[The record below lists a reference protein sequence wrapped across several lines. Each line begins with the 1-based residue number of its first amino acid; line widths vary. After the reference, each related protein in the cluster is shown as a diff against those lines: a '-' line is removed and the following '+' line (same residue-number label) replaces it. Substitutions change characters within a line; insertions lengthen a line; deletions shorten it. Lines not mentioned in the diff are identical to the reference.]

1 MKTADIDT
9 IVWLI
14 VAVLFVVAKGWN
26 KLRQQANKDT
36 SKPKPPSV
44 DPRSQSGK
52 SMGPPRTTVVRTRRM
67 KVPTPRMNQSAQRIP
82 SRTTTPPVG
91 SPTARGNWKVDP
103 EQIRRFIEQ
112 LSGEPQATA
121 PPPVAPPPIQEAPAP
136 PPAPVPTTALTATMP
151 TMAEV
156 LARPSTPSRAAQW
169 TEALRDRQNIR
180 NIIISAE
187 IIGLPKALR
196 QSESILAEV
205 S

>member
-1 MKTADIDT
+1 
-9 IVWLI
+9 
-14 VAVLFVVAKGWN
+14 
-26 KLRQQANKDT
+26 
-36 SKPKPPSV
+36 
-44 DPRSQSGK
+44 
-52 SMGPPRTTVVRTRRM
+52 M